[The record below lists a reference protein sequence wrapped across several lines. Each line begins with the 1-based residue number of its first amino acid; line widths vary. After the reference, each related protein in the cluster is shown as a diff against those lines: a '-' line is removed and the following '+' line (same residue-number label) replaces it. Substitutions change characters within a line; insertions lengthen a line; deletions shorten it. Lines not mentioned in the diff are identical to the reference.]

1 MTELKER
8 CALVTGAAR
17 GIGFAIAGELARRGA
32 NVAICDIDE
41 EQAARAAET
50 LRSAGVKTLSGKV
63 NVADAA
69 AFEAFVDAMV
79 DAWGRI
85 DILVNNAGIMQGAP
99 FVAFEPEDWRRVIE
113 VNLMGTF
120 YCTRFVAPMLIEQGW
135 GRIINM
141 ASRSGKI
148 GIPYLTA
155 YVASKHGVVGF
166 TKALAE
172 ELAPFN
178 ITVNAICPGTVET
191 DMVPE
196 TVKQRIGELLIPPG
210 HVADLALYLAT
221 DSAASI
227 NGEAINIYGRT
238 KLDLSM

>member
-1 MTELKER
+1 V
-8 CALVTGAAR
+8 ALITGGGR
-17 GIGFAIAGELARRGA
+17 GIGREIALLFAGEGAKVAVTARSPDQLSDVVNDIVGEGGD
-32 NVAICDIDE
+32 AIGVTCDVSRREDVTKMVE
-41 EQAARAAET
+41 ETTQ
-50 LRSAGVKTLSGKV
+50 K
-63 NVADAA
+63 
-69 AFEAFVDAMV
+69 F
-79 DAWGRI
+79 GRI
-85 DILVNNAGIMQGAP
+85 DILVNNAGIMRGAP
-99 FVAFEPEDWRRVIE
+99 FVAFEPADWCRVIE

-120 YCTRFVAPMLIEQGW
+120 YCTKFVAPMMIEQGW

-191 DMVPE
+191 DMIPD
-196 TVKQRIGELLIPPG
+196 TVKERIGELLIPPS

-221 DSAASI
+221 ENAASI

>member
-1 MTELKER
+1 MKLKDR
-8 CALVTGAAR
+8 VAIVTGGGR
-17 GIGFAIAGELARRGA
+17 GIGREIALLFAGEGAKVAVTARSSDQLSAVVEEIARSGGK
-32 NVAICDIDE
+32 AI
-41 EQAARAAET
+41 
-50 LRSAGVKTLSGKV
+50 GVKSDVSRREDVQEMIEETMEK
-63 NVADAA
+63 
-69 AFEAFVDAMV
+69 F
-79 DAWGRI
+79 GRI
-85 DILVNNAGIMQGAP
+85 DILVNNAGIMQGGP
-99 FVAFEPEDWRRVIE
+99 FVAFDPEDWRRVIE

-120 YCTRFVAPMLIEQGW
+120 YCTKAVAPILIEQGW
-135 GRIINM
+135 GRIINI

-191 DMVPE
+191 DMIPE
-196 TVKQRIGELLIPPG
+196 TVKERVGELLIPPS

-221 DSAASI
+221 DTAGSI